1 MVDVNIERGYA
12 GTIYCTVNTINTI
25 VTVLSPPLQ
34 GHYKVA
40 SCRKGPCA
48 APGERR
54 SASLVRRTPCKT
66 EEAACRCFAASAPV
80 LQANG
85 RDILGANCTVSLASS
100 MPALDEGLGRENVS
114 DQASGGEDKAR

>member
-1 MVDVNIERGYA
+1 MY
-12 GTIYCTVNTINTI
+12 YCTVAPTTR
-25 VTVLSPPLQ
+25 PLQ
-34 GHYKVA
+34 GHYKVT
-40 SCRKGPCA
+40 SCRKGPRA

-54 SASLVRRTPCKT
+54 ADPLVRRTRFKA

-114 DQASGGEDKAR
+114 DQASGGEDETR